1 MGCFSI
7 FPCFTKTRKTI
18 NPTSSSS
25 YSYYAPDQGNDKIF
39 EPALIKFPT
48 QESTNLDSIHTP
60 ISNARDDAEDQ
71 LISSSDRKKVST
83 YLDVDVN
90 SIDDVESVDDKEDS
104 GKLGVLVQLESEK
117 ERKIDEKK
125 GNGKLG
131 FLVDVE
137 NEKERKKAE
146 WEDDGVRV
154 EVEKENERKS
164 ESDGEKEV
172 KIDESKNVVHSQ
184 AVSDSSVSSYLSYP
198 PMHRYHNCV
207 INEEEEDDDDDDDD
221 ELVQEETSGS
231 LFSVSINQR
240 RVSESFLVE
249 VDDDKEVNSPLKVG
263 TSPEVITKTVGF
275 CYNESGVNQRVDS
288 LLNPIENLAQWRTL
302 KARPLPTL
310 DHHQE
315 KENFDLEQDMPIPL
329 SEEPSSKIAERK
341 GKLKTDTAVT
351 TSLSSWLVEPEKT
364 TATKEESQ
372 YSTGN
377 SYAYSDTA
385 TSWKSIEDR
394 PILGAWTIDEVKQI
408 SARSSPRKS
417 PSRSNPDE
425 TPIIGT
431 VGSYWTHTGQATD
444 SSNSCTSPMGMSVKS
459 RRHRELKASSCHSS
473 PSKRRLERAFE
484 KTVA

>member
-1 MGCFSI
+1 MFWD
-7 FPCFTKTRKTI
+7 F
-18 NPTSSSS
+18 
-25 YSYYAPDQGNDKIF
+25 
-39 EPALIKFPT
+39 
-48 QESTNLDSIHTP
+48 
-60 ISNARDDAEDQ
+60 RDDSEDK

-83 YLDVDVN
+83 YLDVDVY
-90 SIDDVESVDDKEDS
+90 SIEDVESVDDKEDS
-104 GKLGVLVQLESEK
+104 GKLGVLVQVESEK

-125 GNGKLG
+125 GSGKLG
-131 FLVDVE
+131 LLVDVE
-137 NEKERKKAE
+137 NEKERKKDK
-146 WEDDGVRV
+146 WEDDVVRV
-154 EVEKENERKS
+154 EIEKENERKS
-164 ESDGEKEV
+164 GSDGEKEV
-172 KIDESKNVVHSQ
+172 KIDESKNVVQSQ

-207 INEEEEDDDDDDDD
+207 INEEEEEDDDDVDDDV
-221 ELVQEETSGS
+221 LVQEETSGS

-249 VDDDKEVNSPLKVG
+249 VDDDKEVNSPLKVS

-275 CYNESGVNQRVDS
+275 CYNESGENQRVDS

-310 DHHQE
+310 EQE
-315 KENFDLEQDMPIPL
+315 KENVDFEQDMPIPL
-329 SEEPSSKIAERK
+329 SEEPNSKVAERK

-351 TSLSSWLVEPEKT
+351 TSLSSWLVEPEKS

-372 YSTGN
+372 YSNGN
-377 SYAYSDTA
+377 SYSYSDTA

-459 RRHRELKASSCHSS
+459 RRNREVK
-473 PSKRRLERAFE
+473 
-484 KTVA
+484 